1 MTNEVQLLAQY
12 LVEQGLISQWVGPD
26 NISQPAPKLQTRW
39 LDESKI
45 PDSERC
51 LFIRNTSAGGGDRF
65 VSSPVVTIAFM
76 SKTTGDAPVYCE
88 TYMQLVY
95 DTLLGFDC
103 ADGIVELIPAG
114 RIGGPYQMESGRFV
128 YDCEF
133 IATVESGLIIGPGKI
148 T

>member
-1 MTNEVQLLAQY
+1 MTSEVQVLAQY
-12 LVEQGLISQWVGPD
+12 IVDQGLIAPWIGPD

-39 LDESKI
+39 LDEPKI

-76 SKTTGDAPVYCE
+76 SKTTGDAPIYCE

-95 DTLLGFDC
+95 DVLLGFDC
-103 ADGIVELIPAG
+103 ADGILNIEPMG
-114 RIGGPYQMESGRFV
+114 KIGGPYRMESGRFI

-133 IATVESGLIIGPGKI
+133 MVGFESGLIAS
-148 T
+148 